1 MASPGLRLGRATPL
15 RMYMEAIVAF
25 LADNHLEAYAE
36 IFEEKGYDDLAFLR
50 EMSDADFAEL
60 KQASL
65 AQP

>member
-1 MASPGLRLGRATPL
+1 MASPASIPG
-15 RMYMEAIVAF
+15 MEAIVAF

-36 IFEEKGYDDLAFLR
+36 IFEETGYDDLAFLR

>member
-1 MASPGLRLGRATPL
+1 
-15 RMYMEAIVAF
+15 MEAIVAF
-25 LADNHLEAYAE
+25 LADNQLEAYAE
-36 IFEEKGYDDLAFLR
+36 IFEETGYDDLAFLR